1 MKPIPLL
8 ILSDSVTSSS
18 GLGRITRDLAQRIHE
33 YMPDVFRVATI
44 GYGGIGSRN
53 IPWPDYHIQ
62 SMENWVVKELPAAW
76 NDFAGDKKGI
86 MLVIW
91 DASRL
96 LWLTNPEQYCPNIAL
111 REFLATKP
119 FKLWTYSAI
128 DATGPNDRLSSLLKV
143 VLSGFDRVLAY
154 SEWSARIIERTLGDG
169 KTIDALPHGID
180 TAIWKPRG
188 RDKARRKFGELILGP
203 DVDFSIGTD
212 QFLVGIVATNQAR
225 KDYGTAIEAVSMVTK
240 ERDTLVWIHTDA
252 LERYWSISALLHDY
266 GLANRAII
274 TTGRLSDE
282 QMTWAYSACDV
293 TLGIGLGEGFGFP
306 IFESLACGTPCIHG
320 DYAGAAEWLNPL
332 LKIKPRAF
340 RYDGAFASKR
350 PVFDAQQWKLAMLD
364 PRLKPENF
372 DCGLTEGL
380 DWTDLWQ
387 FFEAWFRKGIA

>member
-1 MKPIPLL
+1 MSIPLL

-76 NDFAGDKKGI
+76 QDFAGDEKGI
-86 MLVIW
+86 LLVIW
-91 DASRL
+91 DASRM

-128 DATGPNDRLSSLLKV
+128 DATGPNDRLSALLKV

-188 RDKARRKFGELILGP
+188 RDKARRKFGELILGS
-203 DVDFSIGTD
+203 DVDFSIGAD

-225 KDYGTAIEAVSMVTK
+225 KDYGTAIEAVAMVAK

-266 GLANRAII
+266 GMANRAII

-293 TLGIGLGEGFGFP
+293 MLGIGLGEGFGFP
-306 IFESLACGTPCIHG
+306 LAESLACSVPCIHVNYG
-320 DYAGAAEWLNPL
+320 GGAEFMPKGML
-332 LKIKPRAF
+332 LEPVAF
-340 RYDGAFASKR
+340 RPDGAFCSMR
-350 PVFDAQQWKLAMLD
+350 PVLNAVQWAALMLGIPHYAELPAQLNWTALW
-364 PRLKPENF
+364 PR
-372 DCGLTEGL
+372 
-380 DWTDLWQ
+380 
-387 FFEAWFRKGIA
+387 FEAWFRKGIA

>member
-1 MKPIPLL
+1 MSIPLL

-76 NDFAGDKKGI
+76 QDFAGDEKGI
-86 MLVIW
+86 LLVIW
-91 DASRL
+91 DASRM

-128 DATGPNDRLSSLLKV
+128 DATGPNDRLSDLLKV

-203 DVDFSIGTD
+203 DVDFSIGAD

-225 KDYGTAIEAVSMVTK
+225 KDYGTAIEAVAMVAK

-266 GLANRAII
+266 GMANRAII

-293 TLGIGLGEGFGFP
+293 MLGIGLGEGFGFP
-306 IFESLACGTPCIHG
+306 LAESLACGVPCIHVNYG
-320 DYAGAAEWLNPL
+320 GGAEFMPKGML
-332 LKIKPRAF
+332 LEPVAF
-340 RYDGAFASKR
+340 RPDGAFCSMR
-350 PVFDAQQWKLAMLD
+350 PVLNAVQWAALMLGIPHYAELPAQLNWTALW
-364 PRLKPENF
+364 PR
-372 DCGLTEGL
+372 
-380 DWTDLWQ
+380 
-387 FFEAWFRKGIA
+387 FEAWFRKGIA

>member
-76 NDFAGDKKGI
+76 HDFAGDGKGI
-86 MLVIW
+86 LFCIW

-96 LWLTNPEQYCPNIAL
+96 LWLTNPEQYCPNVAL

-240 ERDTLVWIHTDA
+240 ERDTLIWIHTDA